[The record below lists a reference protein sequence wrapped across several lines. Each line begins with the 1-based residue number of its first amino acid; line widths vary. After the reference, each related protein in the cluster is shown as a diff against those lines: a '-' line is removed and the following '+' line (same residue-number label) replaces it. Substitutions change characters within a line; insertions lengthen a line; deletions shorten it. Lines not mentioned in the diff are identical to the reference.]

1 MFNPNLH
8 KTIRESSLIDWGKI
22 TKIEVAMYVT
32 KNSLWHFGLRL
43 ITTGS
48 SIQW

>member
-22 TKIEVAMYVT
+22 AKIEVAMYVT
-32 KNSLWHFGLRL
+32 RTAFGIL
-43 ITTGS
+43 G
-48 SIQW
+48 